1 MSHDSEID
9 ARSLLS
15 PVMARLND
23 RVVGRAEGTY
33 LFDTEGNRFIDF
45 TSGIGVNSLGH
56 VHPKVVAA
64 IREQAGDLVF
74 AQINCM
80 LSPRT
85 LELAETL
92 LPLMP
97 AGIDCFFFA
106 NSGAEANE
114 GAVKLAKK
122 ATGRSGLISFHG
134 SFHGRTHLTMALT
147 NSKAGYRNGYQPL
160 PSGIYSAPFP
170 YAYGLGMSEDAATDH
185 CLAQLDLLFQQ
196 QVSPTEI
203 AAIFI
208 EPVLGEGGYVP
219 APDRFLQALRSLCD
233 EHGIFLIYDEI
244 QTGFGR
250 TGEWWGHTQSGAVPD
265 VLVLA
270 KGIASGMPLSV
281 IASSRAAMERWGLG
295 THGSTYGGGNAV
307 VAAAAIATIRTI
319 ADDGLIDNARRM
331 GSRLMDR
338 LVALQ
343 EKHSAIADV
352 RGRGLMIGTELA
364 EDGKPA
370 TELTAAVKSGCL
382 DRGLMLLTCGRGAST
397 LRWIPPLI
405 VTEAQ
410 IDEAVAIFEDT
421 LTTVVA

>member
-1 MSHDSEID
+1 MSKDTEIA

-15 PVMARLND
+15 PVMGRLND
-23 RVVGRAEGTY
+23 RVVGRAEGAY

-45 TSGIGVNSLGH
+45 TSGIGVNSIGH
-56 VHPKVVAA
+56 VHPAVVAA
-64 IREQAGDLVF
+64 IREQAEDLVF
-74 AQINCM
+74 VQINCM

-85 LELAETL
+85 LELAESL

-97 AGIDCFFFA
+97 EGINCFFFA

-114 GAVKLAKK
+114 GAIKLAKK
-122 ATGRSGLISFHG
+122 ATGRGGLISFHG

-147 NSKAGYRNGYQPL
+147 NSKSGYRNGYQPL
-160 PSGIYSAPFP
+160 PAGIFSAPFP
-170 YAYGLGMSEDAATDH
+170 YAFALGMSEDEATDH

-196 QVSPTEI
+196 QVSPAEI
-203 AAIFI
+203 AAII
-208 EPVLGEGGYVP
+208 VEPVLGEGGYVP
-219 APDRFLQALRSLCD
+219 APDRFLQALRALCD

-281 IASSRAAMERWGLG
+281 IASSRSAMEKWGVG

-307 VAAAAIATIRTI
+307 VAAAAIATVRTI
-319 ADDGLIDNARRM
+319 ADDGLIDNAKRV
-331 GSRLMDR
+331 GAHLMAELR
-338 LVALQ
+338 SLQ
-343 EKHSAIADV
+343 AKHAVIGDV
-352 RGRGLMIGTELA
+352 RGRGLMIGTELVL
-364 EDGKPA
+364 DGKPV
-370 TELTAAVKSGCL
+370 TELTTAVKAGCL
-382 DRGLMLLTCGRGAST
+382 ERGLMLLSCGRGAST

-410 IDEAVAIFEDT
+410 IDEALTIFDEALKSVAS
-421 LTTVVA
+421 

>member
-1 MSHDSEID
+1 
-9 ARSLLS
+9 
-15 PVMARLND
+15 
-23 RVVGRAEGTY
+23 
-33 LFDTEGNRFIDF
+33 
-45 TSGIGVNSLGH
+45 
-56 VHPKVVAA
+56 
-64 IREQAGDLVF
+64 
-74 AQINCM
+74 
-80 LSPRT
+80 
-85 LELAETL
+85 
-92 LPLMP
+92 MP
-97 AGIDCFFFA
+97 EGIDCFFFA

-122 ATGRSGLISFHG
+122 ATGRGGLISFQG

-160 PSGIYSAPFP
+160 PAGIFNAPFP
-170 YAYGLGMSEDAATDH
+170 YAFALGMSEDKATDH

-196 QVSPTEI
+196 QTSPSEI
-203 AAIFI
+203 AAII
-208 EPVLGEGGYVP
+208 VEPVLGEGGYVP

-281 IASSRAAMERWGLG
+281 IASSRAAMEKWGVG

-319 ADDGLIDNARRM
+319 AGDGLIENARRM
-331 GSRLMDR
+331 GDHLMGELR
-338 LVALQ
+338 SLQ
-343 EKHSAIADV
+343 AKHAVIGDV
-352 RGRGLMIGTELA
+352 RGRGLMIGAELVV
-364 EDGKPA
+364 DGSPA
-370 TELTAAVKSGCL
+370 TELTNAVKVGCL
-382 DRGLMLLTCGRGAST
+382 ERGLMLLSCGRDAGT

-405 VTEAQ
+405 VSETQ
-410 IDEAVAIFEDT
+410 IDEALAIFDEA
-421 LTTVVA
+421 LTAADS